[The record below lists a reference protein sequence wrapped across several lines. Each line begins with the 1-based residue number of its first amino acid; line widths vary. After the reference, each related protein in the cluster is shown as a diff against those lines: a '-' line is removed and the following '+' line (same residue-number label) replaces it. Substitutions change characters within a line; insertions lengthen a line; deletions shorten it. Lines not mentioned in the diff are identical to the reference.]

1 MYRLATPEPQSP
13 LSLANVRPSR
23 LLPFGRLPLVTVAIA
38 ACAVIVGV
46 SAPLSSL
53 LQYDRSNIANG
64 EWFRL
69 LTGHIAHW
77 NFDHL
82 LWDVVMFAALGA
94 FLERHNRRL
103 LVATVVVSATAISMS
118 LWYLEPGVLEYR
130 GLSGLDS
137 ALFSAALMLAFVESL
152 RARHQVALVATAL
165 LGSAMLGKIAYE
177 TSTGATLFVDSSAA
191 NFEPLPLVHAVG
203 AVAGL
208 LTAAA
213 AYLPWQRTRYLLAAW
228 SLPS

>member
-1 MYRLATPEPQSP
+1 
-13 LSLANVRPSR
+13 
-23 LLPFGRLPLVTVAIA
+23 
-38 ACAVIVGV
+38 V

-53 LQYDRSNIANG
+53 LQYDRLHIADG

-103 LVATVVVSATAISMS
+103 LMATVAVSGIAISIS

-137 ALFSAALMLAFVESL
+137 ALFSAALTLTFVESL
-152 RARHQVALVATAL
+152 RARHPAALAATAL
-165 LGSAMLGKIAYE
+165 LGSALLGKIAYE
-177 TSTGATLFVDSSAA
+177 TATGATLFVDSAA
-191 NFEPLPLVHAVG
+191 ASFEPLPLVHAVG
-203 AVAGL
+203 AVSGL

-213 AYLPWQRTRYLLAAW
+213 AYLPWRRKRCVLAAW